1 MKAKSVSVERCHTD
15 LGTVSRDF
23 NVKKHEDPLTFL
35 WSTSIMNEF
44 DRRPWDLGSCFVS
57 S

>member
-23 NVKKHEDPLTFL
+23 NVKKHEDTR
-35 WSTSIMNEF
+35 TIMNY
-44 DRRPWDLGSCFVS
+44 SVI
-57 S
+57 